1 MVVEII
7 LVTII
12 IRTMKIGNNSKTGDI
27 EKVVLKILIL
37 KITIPIVTI
46 IIITGFYNRENDNRN
61 IGRSIIN
68 RNNSNNNDYKS
79 SSMEKKETLTYIL
92 CLLAIIIKGC
102 HITA

>member
-12 IRTMKIGNNSKTGDI
+12 IRTMKIGNNSKTRDI
-27 EKVVLKILIL
+27 ENVVLKILIL

-46 IIITGFYNRENDNRN
+46 IIVTGFNNRENDNRN
-61 IGRSIIN
+61 IGSSIIN

-79 SSMEKKETLTYIL
+79 SSMEKKP
-92 CLLAIIIKGC
+92 
-102 HITA
+102 